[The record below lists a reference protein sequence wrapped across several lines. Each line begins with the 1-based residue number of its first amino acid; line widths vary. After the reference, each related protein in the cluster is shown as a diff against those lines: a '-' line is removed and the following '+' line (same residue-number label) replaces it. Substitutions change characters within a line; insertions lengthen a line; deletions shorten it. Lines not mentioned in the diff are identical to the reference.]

1 MYKLSLATA
10 FVVTMITLLS
20 SSGADAQQKT
30 LLALSKG
37 DHVLAIINP
46 SDLKIKARIP
56 VGNDPHEVIASSD
69 GATAYVSIT
78 YGGTTL
84 HEIDV
89 IDLVKQQ
96 RLPDINITPFS
107 TPHGLDFVDGKLY
120 FTAEGSRAVGR
131 YNPAT
136 KQLDWCMGTGEDR
149 THMVYVTSDVKKI
162 FTTNVNAGT
171 VSIFQDTLITPSFG
185 PPPPNAQG
193 KQTPPSPQGLPGG
206 QPPFRPQPRRS
217 WLCTVVP
224 VARGAEGFDVSP
236 DGKELWTAAADD
248 GTIFIIDVN
257 AKKVSG
263 KAAVKV
269 PGANRLKFT
278 PDGKLVLVSS
288 LRTGD
293 LFVIDA
299 AKRSLVKQ
307 LNVGKGCAG
316 ILTDADNQIAYVACT
331 PDNYIAVVNLHTF
344 IVTAKIPLAAPDG
357 LAWAK

>member
-1 MYKLSLATA
+1 MYKLSLVATFA
-10 FVVTMITLLS
+10 MVLLFS
-20 SSGADAQQKT
+20 SVADAQQKT
-30 LLALSKG
+30 ILALSKG

-56 VGNDPHEVIASSD
+56 VGNDPHEVVASSD
-69 GATAYVSIT
+69 GATAFVSIT
-78 YGGTTL
+78 YGGSSL

-107 TPHGLDFVDGKLY
+107 TPHGLDFAEGKLY
-120 FTAEGSRAVGR
+120 FTAEGSRAVGC
-131 YNPAT
+131 YNPAA

-149 THMVYVTSDVKKI
+149 THMVYVTADAKKI

-171 VSIFQDTLITPSFG
+171 VSIFQDTLMTPSFG

-193 KQTPPSPQGLPGG
+193 KPATPSPQGG
-206 QPPFRPQPRRS
+206 QSPFKPRPQKT
-217 WLCTVVP
+217 WLYTVVP

-248 GTIFIIDVN
+248 GTIFIIDIN

-263 KAAVKV
+263 TADVKAA
-269 PGANRLKFT
+269 GANRLKFT

-299 AKRSLVKQ
+299 AKRSPVKQ

-316 ILTDADNQIAYVACT
+316 ILIDTDNKTAYIACT
-331 PDNYIAVVNLHTF
+331 PDNYIAVVNLQTLT
-344 IVTAKIPLAAPDG
+344 VTAKIPLAAPDG